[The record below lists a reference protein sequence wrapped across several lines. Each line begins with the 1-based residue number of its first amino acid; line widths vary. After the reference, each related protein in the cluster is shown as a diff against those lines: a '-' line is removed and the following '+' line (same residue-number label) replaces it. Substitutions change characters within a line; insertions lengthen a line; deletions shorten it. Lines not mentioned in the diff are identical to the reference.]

1 MRIFNWIHSLHGHF
15 STTGA
20 RILGA
25 RGMPC
30 ALHLWGPCYSEILS
44 WYHSVIMASL
54 PGVKRGGTRVLH
66 NLGDGNVIITRHV
79 VQHCTPLINFKVNSF
94 STSCLFVTRML
105 GHTACKAS
113 SLCVNA
119 NEIFFYMLTD
129 CTCML
134 SCCLTCKQLS
144 IIITDGLGLYNL
156 SVGKSIWDIQM
167 KLFFAL

>member
-1 MRIFNWIHSLHGHF
+1 MHGHF

-25 RGMPC
+25 RGMPY

-94 STSCLFVTRML
+94 SISCLFVARML

-113 SLCVNA
+113 LLCVNA
-119 NEIFFYMLTD
+119 NEIFFLYVNRLHLYVIMLFD
-129 CTCML
+129 M
-134 SCCLTCKQLS
+134 QAV
-144 IIITDGLGLYNL
+144 INNYNRR
-156 SVGKSIWDIQM
+156 VR
-167 KLFFAL
+167 FV